1 MAVSVNLAKLN
12 RASVRTNA
20 NEKTSAPKL
29 AAKTTNVTAAA
40 SANVSR
46 TGSANNIRFQATQAL
61 GSSQRMHTF
70 SRNAAY
76 SDSPFVSG
84 FRNPTPNDFVMR
96 NVGLNIGASTEN
108 GFSLTPRG
116 QRREVGR
123 YFDML
128 AKLNQHQC
136 QGNTGA
142 DKVSTMAMLNQLGQ
156 IAGTVAKEI
165 TSASKTSS
173 TSSASSVA
181 NTVAQELKNAKTSAE
196 IEQALNKLDGE
207 QATLDREIK
216 GLKDTITKETGA
228 IETAEKGI
236 DTANAQITSENQ
248 NIQKQEGQILKL
260 ESNITMNEATLKS
273 LQAKLATASD
283 MQKAGIQSQIN
294 SLQDTINQQK
304 DAKKA
309 AEESRD
315 ASKDKIEKELKPAK
329 ENHTKALENAKKNLS
344 KAQSDLEVKQEQQEK
359 LQKTED
365 KYTAKLDKKEG
376 KEETKL
382 RKMHSELAQIARD
395 YQAETDAVKKD
406 ELNDEYKKLVAD
418 YNSLVGSSSTDNYSQ
433 LATSLS

>member
-61 GSSQRMHTF
+61 GSSQRMNTF
-70 SRNAAY
+70 QRNAAY
-76 SDSPFVSG
+76 SNLPFVSG
-84 FRNPTPNDFVMR
+84 FKTPTPNDFVMR
-96 NVGLNIGASTEN
+96 NVGLNIGASIEN

-142 DKVSTMAMLNQLGQ
+142 DKVSTMAVLNQLGQ

-173 TSSASSVA
+173 TSSTSTAA
-181 NTVAQELKNAKTSAE
+181 DTVAQQLKNAKTSAQ
-196 IEQALNKLDGE
+196 IEQALTKLEGE
-207 QATLDREIK
+207 QDALEREVGDLSKAIR
-216 GLKDTITKETGA
+216 KESEA
-228 IETAEKGI
+228 FYTAEKGI
-236 DTANAQITSENQ
+236 ETASKQITLENQ
-248 NIQKQEGQILKL
+248 NIQRQEGTITKL
-260 ESNITMNEATLKS
+260 NSSIIMDKNMLKS
-273 LQAKLATASD
+273 LQAQLK
-283 MQKAGIQSQIN
+283 Q
-294 SLQDTINQQK
+294 
-304 DAKKA
+304 

-315 ASKDKIEKELKPAK
+315 ASKDKIENELKPAK
-329 ENHTKALENAKKNLS
+329 ENHTKALENAKKNKVRLENEQTS
-344 KAQSDLEVKQEQQEK
+344 KLEKMGDLADMQCKYIEK
-359 LQKTED
+359 LESN
-365 KYTAKLDKKEG
+365 ER
-376 KEETKL
+376 KEEAKL
-382 RKMHSELAQIARD
+382 RKMQSELAKIAKN

-406 ELNDEYKKLVAD
+406 ELNAEYRKLVAD
-418 YNSLVGSSSTDNYSQ
+418 YNSLVGSSSTDVYNQ

>member
-12 RASVRTNA
+12 RASIRTNA

-96 NVGLNIGASTEN
+96 NVGLNIGASIEN

-165 TSASKTSS
+165 KGANAAAETKKQQSLQQLGSDVAKTISGI
-173 TSSASSVA
+173 SSADSSADLVETRA
-181 NTVAQELKNAKTSAE
+181 EIKGHIEENKGEQNKLSAE
-196 IEQALNKLDGE
+196 IKADTDLRKEAQGQLDTVSGNISSLTREISALRISGMKDGVDNSAQIKEKEAQLKELKQQQQELETTVKNLDKSISENEQKLETKKEQAETLEAQHNKAQAKEDKLEQKETKELNSISNKL
-207 QATLDREIK
+207 AS
-216 GLKDTITKETGA
+216 LKE
-228 IETAEKGI
+228 
-236 DTANAQITSENQ
+236 
-248 NIQKQEGQILKL
+248 
-260 ESNITMNEATLKS
+260 
-273 LQAKLATASD
+273 
-283 MQKAGIQSQIN
+283 
-294 SLQDTINQQK
+294 
-304 DAKKA
+304 
-309 AEESRD
+309 
-315 ASKDKIEKELKPAK
+315 KIEKEDDNNK
-329 ENHTKALENAKKNLS
+329 
-344 KAQSDLEVKQEQQEK
+344 KQE
-359 LQKTED
+359 LIA
-365 KYTAKLDKKEG
+365 KYNAHVSNYNNILDG
-376 KEETKL
+376 ANADVT
-382 RKMHSELAQIARD
+382 SQF
-395 YQAETDAVKKD
+395 QAIE
-406 ELNDEYKKLVAD
+406 
-418 YNSLVGSSSTDNYSQ
+418 NY
-433 LATSLS
+433 AG